1 MPKIPDDIIRRVQD
15 AAKIEDVVSDCGVTL
30 RKAGVNLTGLCPF
43 HDDKHDGN
51 FIVRPSTVSA
61 KRGGN
66 TYHCFVCMRRG
77 EGGGPVDFLMKH
89 ERLSFPDA
97 IRWLGKKYCIEV
109 DNVPVNYTPPPPR
122 PKPAPL
128 PMLALPMAMVES
140 REQGREQ
147 NTLVNWLRTGIR
159 WDATQRRR
167 IDEVLKAYHV
177 GHARQGHTIFW
188 QIDND
193 GIVRTGKMML
203 YRPDGHRDRKARYG
217 FDWIHASLARGIPK
231 RDEQG
236 NILRDEEGKVIYD
249 NTVFKHIYDEDK
261 QEAKPTLFGL
271 HLLDRYGK
279 LATVNIVESEKTALI
294 MAIAYG
300 NHTGQVWMACGGLEM
315 LNRERLK
322 PIIQQHRRIVLYP
335 DRDGINRWRAK
346 LENLRY
352 DRMHLNAEPVLNWWR
367 EEDGPKA
374 DVADVVVRI
383 INNAK
388 PSIEPLTEQPEVK
401 NLMEKLDLKEVNNEE
416 ETETH

>member
-1 MPKIPDDIIRRVQD
+1 MSKIDDLTIRRIKE
-15 AAKIEDVVSDCGVTL
+15 AADIVDVVSDFVTL
-30 RKAGVNLTGLCPF
+30 KKRGVRYLGLCPF
-43 HDDKHDGN
+43 HDDKHLGSFVVYPKGN
-51 FIVRPSTVSA
+51 VFKCFKCDA
-61 KRGGN
+61 K
-66 TYHCFVCMRRG
+66 
-77 EGGGPVDFLMKH
+77 GGPVEFIMKH
-89 ERLSFPDA
+89 ENLTFPDA
-97 IRWLGKKYCIEV
+97 IRWLGKKYSIET
-109 DNVPVNYTPPPPR
+109 DMTDFNYTPPPLR

-140 REQGREQ
+140 RESGREQ

-167 IDEVLKAYHV
+167 IEDVLKAYHV

-193 GIVRTGKMML
+193 GIVHTGKMML
-203 YRPDGHRDRKARYG
+203 YCPGGHRDREARYG
-217 FDWIHASLARGIPK
+217 FDWIHSALFRDK
-231 RDEQG
+231 RLPQ
-236 NILRDEEGKVIYD
+236 
-249 NTVFKHIYDEDK
+249 YDEDRL
-261 QEAKPTLFGL
+261 EAKPTLFGL
-271 HLLDRYGK
+271 HLLDRYGPF
-279 LATVNIVESEKTALI
+279 ATVNIVESEKTALI

-300 NHTGQVWMACGGLEM
+300 NHSGQVWMACGGLEM

-322 PIIQQHRRIVLYP
+322 PIIEQHRRIVLYP
-335 DRDGINRWRAK
+335 DRDGIDRWRAK

-401 NLMEKLDLKEVNNEE
+401 NLMQRLDLKEVHNDE

>member
-1 MPKIPDDIIRRVQD
+1 MPKIDDLTIRRIKD
-15 AAKIEDVVSDCGVTL
+15 AADIVDVVGDFVTL
-30 RKAGVNLTGLCPF
+30 KKSGVRYLGLCPF
-43 HDDKHDGN
+43 HDDKHLGSFVVYPKGN
-51 FIVRPSTVSA
+51 VFKCFKCDA
-61 KRGGN
+61 K
-66 TYHCFVCMRRG
+66 
-77 EGGGPVDFLMKH
+77 GGPVEFIMKH
-89 ERLSFPDA
+89 ENLTFPDA
-97 IRWLGKKYCIEV
+97 IRWLGKKYLI
-109 DNVPVNYTPPPPR
+109 DTDMTDFNYTPPPPR

-140 REQGREQ
+140 REPGREQ

-167 IDEVLKAYHV
+167 IDNVLKAYHV

-193 GIVRTGKMML
+193 GIVHTGKMML
-203 YRPDGHRDRKARYG
+203 YRPDGHRDREARYG

-249 NTVFKHIYDEDK
+249 NTVFKHIYDEEK

-271 HLLDRYGK
+271 HLLDRYGPFS
-279 LATVNIVESEKTALI
+279 TVNIVESEKTALI

-322 PIIQQHRRIVLYP
+322 PIIEQHRRIVLYP
-335 DRDGINRWRAK
+335 DRDGIDRWRAK

-352 DRMHLNAEPVLNWWR
+352 DRMHLNAEPVLRWWR

-388 PSIEPLTEQPEVK
+388 PTIEPLINKPNVK
-401 NLMEKLDLKEVNNEE
+401 KLINNLDLVEDNEHE
-416 ETETH
+416 IETK

>member
-1 MPKIPDDIIRRVQD
+1 MSKIDDLTIRRIKETADIV
-15 AAKIEDVVSDCGVTL
+15 DVVGDFVKLKKSSVRYL
-30 RKAGVNLTGLCPF
+30 GLCPF
-43 HDDKHDGN
+43 HDDKHLGSFVVYPKGN
-51 FIVRPSTVSA
+51 VFKCFKCDA
-61 KRGGN
+61 K
-66 TYHCFVCMRRG
+66 
-77 EGGGPVDFLMKH
+77 GGPVEFIMKH
-89 ERLSFPDA
+89 EGLSFPDA
-97 IRWLGKKYCIEV
+97 IRWLGKKYSIET
-109 DNVPVNYTPPPPR
+109 DMTDFNYTPPPPR

-140 REQGREQ
+140 REPGREQ

-167 IDEVLKAYHV
+167 IDDVLKAYHV

-193 GIVRTGKMML
+193 GIVHTGKMML
-203 YRPDGHRDRKARYG
+203 YRPDGHRDREARYG
-217 FDWIHASLARGIPK
+217 FDWIHSALFRDK
-231 RDEQG
+231 RLPE
-236 NILRDEEGKVIYD
+236 
-249 NTVFKHIYDEDK
+249 YDEDRL
-261 QEAKPTLFGL
+261 EAKPTLFGL
-271 HLLDRYGK
+271 HLLDRYGPF
-279 LATVNIVESEKTALI
+279 ATVNIVESEKTALI

-300 NHTGQVWMACGGLEM
+300 NHSGQVWMACGGLEM

-322 PIIQQHRRIVLYP
+322 PIIEQHRRIVFYP
-335 DRDGINRWRAK
+335 DRDGIDRWRAK

-352 DRMHLNAEPVLNWWR
+352 DRMHLNAEPVLNWWL

-388 PSIEPLTEQPEVK
+388 PPIEPLTEQPEVK
-401 NLMEKLDLKEVNNEE
+401 NLMERLDLKEVHNED

>member
-1 MPKIPDDIIRRVQD
+1 MS
-15 AAKIEDVVSDCGVTL
+15 KIEDLTIRRIKEAADIVDVVGDFVKLKKSGMRYL
-30 RKAGVNLTGLCPF
+30 GLCPF
-43 HDDKHDGN
+43 HDDKHIGSFVVYPKGN
-51 FIVRPSTVSA
+51 VFKCFKCDA
-61 KRGGN
+61 K
-66 TYHCFVCMRRG
+66 
-77 EGGGPVDFLMKH
+77 GGPVEFIMKH
-89 ERLSFPDA
+89 ENLTFPDA
-97 IRWLGKKYCIEV
+97 IRWLGKKYSI
-109 DNVPVNYTPPPPR
+109 DTDMTDFNYTPPPPR
-122 PKPAPL
+122 PKPEPL

-140 REQGREQ
+140 RETGREQ
-147 NTLVNWLRTGIR
+147 NTLVQWLRTGIR
-159 WDATQRRR
+159 WDAAQRRR
-167 IDEVLKAYHV
+167 IDDVLKAYHV

-193 GIVRTGKMML
+193 GIVHTGKMML
-203 YRPDGHRDRKARYG
+203 YRPDGHRDREARYG

-249 NTVFKHIYDEDK
+249 NTVFKHIYDEEK

-271 HLLDRYGK
+271 HLLDRYGPY
-279 LATVNIVESEKTALI
+279 ATVNIVESEKTALI

-300 NHTGQVWMACGGLEM
+300 NHSGQVWMACGGLEM

-322 PIIQQHRRIVLYP
+322 PIIEQHRSIVLYP
-335 DRDGINRWRAK
+335 DRDGIDRWRAK

-352 DRMHLNAEPVLNWWR
+352 DRMHLNAEPVLSWWR

-388 PSIEPLTEQPEVK
+388 PTIEPLINKPNVK
-401 NLMEKLDLKEVNNEE
+401 KLINNLDLVEDNEHE
-416 ETETH
+416 IETK

>member
-1 MPKIPDDIIRRVQD
+1 MSKIDDLTIRRIKD
-15 AAKIEDVVSDCGVTL
+15 AADIVDVVGDFVKLKKSGVRYL
-30 RKAGVNLTGLCPF
+30 GLCPF
-43 HDDKHDGN
+43 HDDKHLGSFVVYPKGN
-51 FIVRPSTVSA
+51 VFKCFKCDA
-61 KRGGN
+61 K
-66 TYHCFVCMRRG
+66 
-77 EGGGPVDFLMKH
+77 GGPVEFIMKH
-89 ERLSFPDA
+89 ENLTFPDA
-97 IRWLGKKYCIEV
+97 IRWLGKKYSIET
-109 DNVPVNYTPPPPR
+109 DMTDFNYTPPPPR

-140 REQGREQ
+140 REPGREQ

-167 IDEVLKAYHV
+167 IDDVLKAYHV

-193 GIVRTGKMML
+193 GIVHTGKMML
-203 YRPDGHRDRKARYG
+203 YRPDGHRDREARYG
-217 FDWIHASLARGIPK
+217 FDWIHSALFRDK
-231 RDEQG
+231 RLPQW
-236 NILRDEEGKVIYD
+236 
-249 NTVFKHIYDEDK
+249 DEDK

-271 HLLDRYGK
+271 HLLDRYGPF
-279 LATVNIVESEKTALI
+279 ATVNIVESEKTALI

-300 NHTGQVWMACGGLEM
+300 NHSGQVWMACGGLEM

-322 PIIQQHRRIVLYP
+322 PIIEQHRRIVLYP
-335 DRDGINRWRAK
+335 DRDGIDRWRAK

-388 PSIEPLTEQPEVK
+388 PPIEPLTEHPEVK
-401 NLMEKLDLKEVNNEE
+401 NLMERLDLKEINNED

>member
-1 MPKIPDDIIRRVQD
+1 MSKIDDLTIRRIKETADIV
-15 AAKIEDVVSDCGVTL
+15 DVVGDFVKLKKSGVRYL
-30 RKAGVNLTGLCPF
+30 GLCPF
-43 HDDKHDGN
+43 HDDKHLGSFVVYPKGN
-51 FIVRPSTVSA
+51 VFKCFKCDA
-61 KRGGN
+61 K
-66 TYHCFVCMRRG
+66 
-77 EGGGPVDFLMKH
+77 GGPVEFIMKH
-89 ERLSFPDA
+89 EGLSFPDA
-97 IRWLGKKYCIEV
+97 IRWLGKKYSIET
-109 DNVPVNYTPPPPR
+109 DMTDFNYTPPPPR

-140 REQGREQ
+140 REPGREQ

-167 IDEVLKAYHV
+167 IDDVLKAYHV

-193 GIVRTGKMML
+193 GIVHTGKMML
-203 YRPDGHRDRKARYG
+203 YRPDGHRDREARYG
-217 FDWIHASLARGIPK
+217 FDWIHSALFRDK
-231 RDEQG
+231 RLPE
-236 NILRDEEGKVIYD
+236 
-249 NTVFKHIYDEDK
+249 YDEDRL
-261 QEAKPTLFGL
+261 EAKPTLFGL
-271 HLLDRYGK
+271 HLLDRYGPF
-279 LATVNIVESEKTALI
+279 ATVNIVESEKTALI

-322 PIIQQHRRIVLYP
+322 PIIEQHRRIVLYP
-335 DRDGINRWRAK
+335 DRDGIDRWRAK

-388 PSIEPLTEQPEVK
+388 PPITPLTEQPEVK
-401 NLMEKLDLKEVNNEE
+401 NIMQRLDLKEVHNEE
-416 ETETH
+416 EPETH

>member
-1 MPKIPDDIIRRVQD
+1 MSKIDDLTIRRIKD
-15 AAKIEDVVSDCGVTL
+15 AADIVDVVGDFVKLKKSGVRYL
-30 RKAGVNLTGLCPF
+30 GLCPF
-43 HDDKHDGN
+43 HDDKHLGSFVVYPKGN
-51 FIVRPSTVSA
+51 VFKCFKCDA
-61 KRGGN
+61 K
-66 TYHCFVCMRRG
+66 
-77 EGGGPVDFLMKH
+77 GGPVEFIMKH
-89 ERLSFPDA
+89 ENLTFPDA
-97 IRWLGKKYCIEV
+97 IRWLGKKYSIET
-109 DNVPVNYTPPPPR
+109 DMTDFNYTPPPPR

-140 REQGREQ
+140 REPGREQ
-147 NTLVNWLRTGIR
+147 NMLVQWLRTGIH

-167 IDEVLKAYHV
+167 IDDVLKAYHV

-193 GIVRTGKMML
+193 GIVHTGKMML
-203 YRPDGHRDRKARYG
+203 YRSDGHRDREARYG
-217 FDWIHASLARGIPK
+217 FDWIHSALFRDK
-231 RDEQG
+231 RLPQW
-236 NILRDEEGKVIYD
+236 DEE
-249 NTVFKHIYDEDK
+249 K

-322 PIIQQHRRIVLYP
+322 PITEQHRRIVLYP
-335 DRDGINRWRAK
+335 DRDGIDRWRAK
-346 LENLRY
+346 AENLRY

-388 PSIEPLTEQPEVK
+388 PPIEPLTQHPEVQQ
-401 NLMEKLDLKEVNNEE
+401 LMGKLDLKEVHNED

>member
-1 MPKIPDDIIRRVQD
+1 MSKIDDLTIRRIKD
-15 AAKIEDVVSDCGVTL
+15 AADIVDVVGDFVKLKKSGVRYL
-30 RKAGVNLTGLCPF
+30 GLCPF
-43 HDDKHDGN
+43 HDDKHLGSFVVYPKGN
-51 FIVRPSTVSA
+51 VFKCFRCDA
-61 KRGGN
+61 K
-66 TYHCFVCMRRG
+66 
-77 EGGGPVDFLMKH
+77 GGPVEFVMKH
-89 ERLSFPDA
+89 ENLTFPDA
-97 IRWLGKKYCIEV
+97 IRWLGKKYSIET
-109 DNVPVNYTPPPPR
+109 DMTDFNYTPPPPR

-128 PMLALPMAMVES
+128 PMLALTMAMVES
-140 REQGREQ
+140 REPGREQ

-167 IDEVLKAYHV
+167 IDDVLKAYHV

-193 GIVRTGKMML
+193 GIVHTGKMML
-203 YRPDGHRDRKARYG
+203 YRPDGHRDREARYG
-217 FDWIHASLARGIPK
+217 FDWIHSALFRDK
-231 RDEQG
+231 RLPQW
-236 NILRDEEGKVIYD
+236 
-249 NTVFKHIYDEDK
+249 DEDK

-271 HLLDRYGK
+271 HLLDRYGPF
-279 LATVNIVESEKTALI
+279 ATVNIVESEKTALI

-322 PIIQQHRRIVLYP
+322 PIIEQHRRIVLYP
-335 DRDGINRWRAK
+335 DRDGIDRWRAK

-352 DRMHLNAEPVLNWWR
+352 DRMHLNAEPVLNWWS

-388 PSIEPLTEQPEVK
+388 PTIEPLTEQPEVK
-401 NLMEKLDLKEVNNEE
+401 NLMERLDLKEVHNEK

>member
-1 MPKIPDDIIRRVQD
+1 MSKIDDQTIRRIKE
-15 AAKIEDVVSDCGVTL
+15 AANIVDVVGDFVKLKKSGVRYL
-30 RKAGVNLTGLCPF
+30 GLCPF
-43 HDDKHDGN
+43 HDDKHLGSFVVYPKGN
-51 FIVRPSTVSA
+51 VFKCFRCDA
-61 KRGGN
+61 K
-66 TYHCFVCMRRG
+66 
-77 EGGGPVDFLMKH
+77 GGPVEFVMKH
-89 ERLSFPDA
+89 ENLTFPDA
-97 IRWLGKKYCIEV
+97 IRWLGKKYSIET
-109 DNVPVNYTPPPPR
+109 DMTDFNYTPPPPR

-140 REQGREQ
+140 REPGREQ

-167 IDEVLKAYHV
+167 IDDVLKAYHV

-193 GIVRTGKMML
+193 GIVHTGKMML
-203 YRPDGHRDRKARYG
+203 YRPDGHRDREARYG
-217 FDWIHASLARGIPK
+217 FDWIHSALFRDK
-231 RDEQG
+231 RLPQW
-236 NILRDEEGKVIYD
+236 
-249 NTVFKHIYDEDK
+249 DEDK

-271 HLLDRYGK
+271 HLLDRYGPF
-279 LATVNIVESEKTALI
+279 ATVNIVESEKTALI

-300 NHTGQVWMACGGLEM
+300 NHSGQVWMACGGLEM

-322 PIIQQHRRIVLYP
+322 PIIEQHRRIVLYP
-335 DRDGINRWRAK
+335 DRDGIDRWRAK

-352 DRMHLNAEPVLNWWR
+352 DRMHLNAEPILNWWR

-388 PSIEPLTEQPEVK
+388 PPIEPLTEQPEVK
-401 NLMEKLDLKEVNNEE
+401 NLMQRLDLKEVHNDE

>member
-1 MPKIPDDIIRRVQD
+1 MSKIDDHTIRRIKE
-15 AAKIEDVVSDCGVTL
+15 AADIVDVVGDFVDLKKRGVRYL
-30 RKAGVNLTGLCPF
+30 GLCPF
-43 HDDKHDGN
+43 HDDKHLGSFVVYPKGN
-51 FIVRPSTVSA
+51 VFKCFRCDA
-61 KRGGN
+61 K
-66 TYHCFVCMRRG
+66 
-77 EGGGPVDFLMKH
+77 GGPVEFVMKH
-89 ERLSFPDA
+89 ENLTFPDA
-97 IRWLGKKYCIEV
+97 IRWLGKKYSI
-109 DNVPVNYTPPPPR
+109 DTDMTDFNYTPPPPR

-140 REQGREQ
+140 REPGREQ

-167 IDEVLKAYHV
+167 IDDVLKAYHV

-193 GIVRTGKMML
+193 GIVHTGKMML
-203 YRPDGHRDRKARYG
+203 YRPDGHRDREARYG
-217 FDWIHASLARGIPK
+217 FDWIHSALFRDK
-231 RDEQG
+231 RLPQW
-236 NILRDEEGKVIYD
+236 
-249 NTVFKHIYDEDK
+249 DEDK

-271 HLLDRYGK
+271 HLLDRYGPF
-279 LATVNIVESEKTALI
+279 ATVNIVESEKTALI

-322 PIIQQHRRIVLYP
+322 PIIEQHRRIVLYP
-335 DRDGINRWRAK
+335 DRDGIDRWRAK

-352 DRMHLNAEPVLNWWR
+352 DRMHLNAEPVLKWWS

-388 PSIEPLTEQPEVK
+388 PPIEPLTEQPEVK
-401 NLMEKLDLKEVNNEE
+401 TLMQRLDLKEVHNED

>member
-1 MPKIPDDIIRRVQD
+1 MPKIDDLTIQRIKD
-15 AAKIEDVVSDCGVTL
+15 AANIVDVVGDFVDLKKRGNGVRYL
-30 RKAGVNLTGLCPF
+30 GLCPF
-43 HDDKHDGN
+43 HDDKHLGSFVVYPKGN
-51 FIVRPSTVSA
+51 VFKCFKCDA
-61 KRGGN
+61 K
-66 TYHCFVCMRRG
+66 
-77 EGGGPVDFLMKH
+77 GGPVEFLMKH
-89 ERLSFPDA
+89 ENLTFPDA
-97 IRWLGKKYCIEV
+97 IRWLGKKYLI
-109 DNVPVNYTPPPPR
+109 DTDMNDINYTPPPPR

-128 PMLALPMAMVES
+128 PMLALPMTMVES
-140 REQGREQ
+140 REPGREQ

-167 IDEVLKAYHV
+167 IDDVLKAYHV
-177 GHARQGHTIFW
+177 GHARQGHAIFW

-193 GIVRTGKMML
+193 GIVHTGKMML
-203 YRPDGHRDRKARYG
+203 YRPDGHRDREARYG
-217 FDWIHASLARGIPK
+217 FDWIHSALFRDK
-231 RDEQG
+231 RLPQW
-236 NILRDEEGKVIYD
+236 
-249 NTVFKHIYDEDK
+249 DEDK

-271 HLLDRYGK
+271 HLLDRYGPY
-279 LATVNIVESEKTALI
+279 ASVNIVESEKTALI

-335 DRDGINRWRAK
+335 DRDGIDRWRAK

-352 DRMHLNAEPVLNWWR
+352 DRMHMNAEPVLRWWR

-388 PSIEPLTEQPEVK
+388 PPIEPLTEQPEVK
-401 NLMEKLDLKEVNNEE
+401 NLMEKLDLKEIHNEE

>member
-1 MPKIPDDIIRRVQD
+1 MSKIDDHTIRRIKE
-15 AAKIEDVVSDCGVTL
+15 AANIVDVVGDFVKLKKSGVRYL
-30 RKAGVNLTGLCPF
+30 GLCPF
-43 HDDKHDGN
+43 HDDKHLGSFVVYPKGN
-51 FIVRPSTVSA
+51 VFKCFRCDA
-61 KRGGN
+61 K
-66 TYHCFVCMRRG
+66 
-77 EGGGPVDFLMKH
+77 GGPVEFVMKH
-89 ERLSFPDA
+89 ENLTFPDA
-97 IRWLGKKYCIEV
+97 IRWLGKKYSIET
-109 DNVPVNYTPPPPR
+109 DMTDFNYTPPPPR

-140 REQGREQ
+140 REPGREQ

-167 IDEVLKAYHV
+167 IDDVLKAYHV

-193 GIVRTGKMML
+193 GIVHTGKMML
-203 YRPDGHRDRKARYG
+203 YRPDGHRDREARYG
-217 FDWIHASLARGIPK
+217 FDWIHSALFRDK
-231 RDEQG
+231 RLPQW
-236 NILRDEEGKVIYD
+236 
-249 NTVFKHIYDEDK
+249 DEDK

-271 HLLDRYGK
+271 HLLDRYGPF
-279 LATVNIVESEKTALI
+279 ATVNIVESEKTALI

-300 NHTGQVWMACGGLEM
+300 NHSGQVWMACGGLEM

-322 PIIQQHRRIVLYP
+322 PIIEQHRRIVLYP
-335 DRDGINRWRAK
+335 DRDGIDRWRAK

-352 DRMHLNAEPVLNWWR
+352 DRMHLNAEPILNWWR

-388 PSIEPLTEQPEVK
+388 PPIEPLTEQPEVK
-401 NLMEKLDLKEVNNEE
+401 NLMQRLDLKEVHNDE

>member
-1 MPKIPDDIIRRVQD
+1 MSKIDDLTIRRIKE
-15 AAKIEDVVSDCGVTL
+15 AANIVDVVGDFVKLKKSGVRYL
-30 RKAGVNLTGLCPF
+30 GLCPF
-43 HDDKHDGN
+43 HDDKHLGSFVVYPKGN
-51 FIVRPSTVSA
+51 VFKCFKCDA
-61 KRGGN
+61 K
-66 TYHCFVCMRRG
+66 
-77 EGGGPVDFLMKH
+77 GGPVEFIMKH
-89 ERLSFPDA
+89 ENLTFPDA
-97 IRWLGKKYCIEV
+97 IRWLGKKYSIET
-109 DNVPVNYTPPPPR
+109 DMTDFNYTPPPPR

-140 REQGREQ
+140 RESGREQ
-147 NTLVNWLRTGIR
+147 NTLVQWLRTGIR

-167 IDEVLKAYHV
+167 IDNVLKAYHV

-193 GIVRTGKMML
+193 GIVHTGKMML
-203 YRPDGHRDRKARYG
+203 YRPDGHRDREARYG
-217 FDWIHASLARGIPK
+217 FDWIHSALFRDK
-231 RDEQG
+231 RLPQW
-236 NILRDEEGKVIYD
+236 DEE
-249 NTVFKHIYDEDK
+249 K

-271 HLLDRYGK
+271 HLLDRYGPF
-279 LATVNIVESEKTALI
+279 ATVNIVESEKTALI

-322 PIIQQHRRIVLYP
+322 PITEQHRRIVLYP
-335 DRDGINRWRAK
+335 DRDGIDRWRAK

-352 DRMHLNAEPVLNWWR
+352 DRMHLNAEPVLRWWR

-388 PSIEPLTEQPEVK
+388 PPIEPLAEQPEVK
-401 NLMEKLDLKEVNNEE
+401 NLMQRLDLKEVHNEE
-416 ETETH
+416 ET

>member
-1 MPKIPDDIIRRVQD
+1 MPKIDDLTIQRIKD
-15 AAKIEDVVSDCGVTL
+15 AANIVDVVGDFVDLKKRGNGVRYL
-30 RKAGVNLTGLCPF
+30 GLCPF
-43 HDDKHDGN
+43 HDDKHLGSFVVYPKGN
-51 FIVRPSTVSA
+51 VFKCFKCDA
-61 KRGGN
+61 K
-66 TYHCFVCMRRG
+66 
-77 EGGGPVDFLMKH
+77 GGPVEFLMKH
-89 ERLSFPDA
+89 ENLTFPDA
-97 IRWLGKKYCIEV
+97 IRWLGKKYLI
-109 DNVPVNYTPPPPR
+109 DTDMNDINYTPPPPR

-128 PMLALPMAMVES
+128 PMLALPMTMVES
-140 REQGREQ
+140 REPGREQ

-167 IDEVLKAYHV
+167 IDDVLKAYHV
-177 GHARQGHTIFW
+177 GHARQGHAIFW

-193 GIVRTGKMML
+193 GIVHTGKMML
-203 YRPDGHRDRKARYG
+203 YRPDGHRDREARYG

-249 NTVFKHIYDEDK
+249 NTVFKHIYDEEK

-271 HLLDRYGK
+271 HLLDRYGPF
-279 LATVNIVESEKTALI
+279 ATVNIVESEKTALI

-335 DRDGINRWRAK
+335 DRDGIDRWRAK

-352 DRMHLNAEPVLNWWR
+352 DRMHLNAEPVLRWWR

-388 PSIEPLTEQPEVK
+388 PPIEPLTEQPEVK
-401 NLMEKLDLKEVNNEE
+401 NLMEKLDLKEVHNEE
-416 ETETH
+416 EPENH

>member
-1 MPKIPDDIIRRVQD
+1 MSKIDDHTIRRIKE
-15 AAKIEDVVSDCGVTL
+15 AANIVDVVGDFVKLKKSGVRYL
-30 RKAGVNLTGLCPF
+30 GLCPF
-43 HDDKHDGN
+43 HDDKHLGSFVVYPKGN
-51 FIVRPSTVSA
+51 VFKCFRCDA
-61 KRGGN
+61 K
-66 TYHCFVCMRRG
+66 
-77 EGGGPVDFLMKH
+77 GGPVEFVMKH
-89 ERLSFPDA
+89 ENLTFPDA
-97 IRWLGKKYCIEV
+97 IRWLGKKYSIET
-109 DNVPVNYTPPPPR
+109 DMTDFNYTPPPPR

-140 REQGREQ
+140 REPGREQ

-167 IDEVLKAYHV
+167 IDDVLKAYHV

-193 GIVRTGKMML
+193 GIVHTGKMML
-203 YRPDGHRDRKARYG
+203 YRPDGHRDREARYG
-217 FDWIHASLARGIPK
+217 FDWIHSALFRDK
-231 RDEQG
+231 RLPQW
-236 NILRDEEGKVIYD
+236 
-249 NTVFKHIYDEDK
+249 DEDK

-271 HLLDRYGK
+271 HLLDRYGPF
-279 LATVNIVESEKTALI
+279 ATVNIVESEKTALI

-300 NHTGQVWMACGGLEM
+300 NHSGQVWMACGGLEM

-322 PIIQQHRRIVLYP
+322 PIIEQHRRIVLYP
-335 DRDGINRWRAK
+335 DRDGIDRWRAK

-352 DRMHLNAEPVLNWWR
+352 DRMHLNAEPILNWWR

-388 PSIEPLTEQPEVK
+388 PPIEPLTEQPEVK
-401 NLMEKLDLKEVNNEE
+401 NLMQRLDLKEGHNED

>member
-1 MPKIPDDIIRRVQD
+1 MSKIDDLTIRRIKE
-15 AAKIEDVVSDCGVTL
+15 AADIVDVVGDFVKLKKSGVRYL
-30 RKAGVNLTGLCPF
+30 GLCPF
-43 HDDKHDGN
+43 HDDRHIGSFVVYPKGN
-51 FIVRPSTVSA
+51 VFKCFKCDA
-61 KRGGN
+61 K
-66 TYHCFVCMRRG
+66 
-77 EGGGPVDFLMKH
+77 GGPVEFIMKH
-89 ERLSFPDA
+89 ENLTFPDA
-97 IRWLGKKYCIEV
+97 IRWLGKKYSI
-109 DNVPVNYTPPPPR
+109 DTDMTDFNYTPPPPR

-140 REQGREQ
+140 RESGREQ

-159 WDATQRRR
+159 WDAAQRRR
-167 IDEVLKAYHV
+167 IDDVLKAYHV

-193 GIVRTGKMML
+193 GIVHTGKMML
-203 YRPDGHRDRKARYG
+203 YRPDGHRDREARYG
-217 FDWIHASLARGIPK
+217 FDWIHSALFRDK
-231 RDEQG
+231 RLPQW
-236 NILRDEEGKVIYD
+236 DEE
-249 NTVFKHIYDEDK
+249 K

-271 HLLDRYGK
+271 HLLDRYGPY
-279 LATVNIVESEKTALI
+279 ATVNIVESEKTALI

-322 PIIQQHRRIVLYP
+322 PIIEQHRSIVLYP
-335 DRDGINRWRAK
+335 DRDGIDRWLAK

-352 DRMHLNAEPVLNWWR
+352 DRMHLNAEPVLSWWC

-388 PSIEPLTEQPEVK
+388 PTIEPIINKPNVK
-401 NLMEKLDLKEVNNEE
+401 KLINNLDLVEDNEDK
-416 ETETH
+416 TETN

>member
-1 MPKIPDDIIRRVQD
+1 MPKIDDLTIRRIKD
-15 AAKIEDVVSDCGVTL
+15 AANIVDVVGDFVTL
-30 RKAGVNLTGLCPF
+30 KKCCRGVRYLGLCPF
-43 HDDKHDGN
+43 HDDKHLGSFVVYPKGN
-51 FIVRPSTVSA
+51 VFKCFKCDA
-61 KRGGN
+61 K
-66 TYHCFVCMRRG
+66 
-77 EGGGPVDFLMKH
+77 GGPVEFLMKH
-89 ERLSFPDA
+89 ENLTFPDA
-97 IRWLGKKYCIEV
+97 IRWLGKRYSIET
-109 DNVPVNYTPPPPR
+109 DMTDFNYTPPPPR

-128 PMLALPMAMVES
+128 PMLALPMTMVES
-140 REQGREQ
+140 REPGREQ

-193 GIVRTGKMML
+193 GIVHTGKMML
-203 YRPDGHRDRKARYG
+203 YRPDGHRDREARYG

-249 NTVFKHIYDEDK
+249 NTVFKHIYDENK

-315 LNRERLK
+315 LSRERLK
-322 PIIQQHRRIVLYP
+322 PIIEQHRRIVLYP
-335 DRDGINRWRAK
+335 DRDGIDRWRAK
-346 LENLRY
+346 LVNLRY
-352 DRMHLNAEPVLNWWR
+352 DRMHLNAEPVLRWWR

-388 PSIEPLTEQPEVK
+388 PPIEPLTEQPEVK
-401 NLMEKLDLKEVNNEE
+401 NLMKKLDLKEIHNEE